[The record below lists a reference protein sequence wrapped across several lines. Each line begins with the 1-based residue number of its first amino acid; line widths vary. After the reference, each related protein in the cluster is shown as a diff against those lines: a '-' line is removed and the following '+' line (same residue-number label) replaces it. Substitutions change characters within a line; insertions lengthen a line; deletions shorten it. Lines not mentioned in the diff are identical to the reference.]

1 MSQGRLGDANKFIA
15 MYAAIVLQSIIDSYR
30 HLSGK
35 RIEGGVNRST
45 NGCGETRIQ
54 KDLAT
59 HHHEDPIGGRAM
71 LSG

>member
-1 MSQGRLGDANKFIA
+1 

-35 RIEGGVNRST
+35 TIEGGVDGST
-45 NGCGETRIQ
+45 NGYGEARIQ

-59 HHHEDPIGGRAM
+59 HHHENPIFLRV
-71 LSG
+71 L